1 MQPEVKSTYYFT
13 RTYDLKNLE
22 EVITLTPY
30 ASKQLR
36 DILLYY
42 RNIISFNSS
51 LVKDSQSKAL
61 IN

>member
-1 MQPEVKSTYYFT
+1 MQPEVKSTDFFT
-13 RTYDLKNLE
+13 GSYDLENLE

-51 LVKDSQSKAL
+51 LVKDSQSKL
-61 IN
+61 